1 MDVMLNRPVSLLL
14 ALLVCGGAFA
24 AMYASRSPALSEQAA
39 APELKDQLAPA
50 PIPEFATWPE
60 IRMKDLFKNPIGDY
74 GLEYSDA
81 AKALDGKSVRITGF
95 MAQTDWKEDHHF
107 LLATFPL
114 ILHDREYGQADEI
127 PAGAVL
133 VEMPKGEAAAYTKGL
148 MMLSGTLRL
157 GRFQAPGDRTL
168 WASLELHP
176 DAKHWQPSP
185 SLLTHLSEPE
195 RRQLTGLVQKQSNC
209 SCRQC
214 AQARPARRSS

>member
-1 MDVMLNRPVSLLL
+1 MLNRPLPLLL

-24 AMYASRSPALSEQAA
+24 AMYASRAPERLEQNPALQAQVT
-39 APELKDQLAPA
+39 PDPVR
-50 PIPEFATWPE
+50 IPEFATWPE
-60 IRMKDLFKNPIGDY
+60 LRMKDLFKNPIGDY
-74 GLEYSDA
+74 GLEYSDT

-95 MAQTDWKEDHHF
+95 MAQTDWKEYHHF

-127 PAGAVL
+127 PSGAVL
-133 VEMPKGEAAAYTKGL
+133 VEMPKGEAAAFTKGL

-157 GRFQAPGDRTL
+157 GRFQAPGDRTI
-168 WASLELHP
+168 WARLELHP
-176 DAKHWQPSP
+176 EARHWQPSP

>member
-1 MDVMLNRPVSLLL
+1 MLNRSSSLLL

-24 AMYASRSPALSEQAA
+24 AMYASRVPSG
-39 APELKDQLAPA
+39 PELPEIPTKASPLPTA

-60 IRMKDLFKNPIGDY
+60 LQMKHLFKNPIGDY
-74 GLEYSDA
+74 GLEYSDSA
-81 AKALDGKSVRITGF
+81 RSMDGKPVRIIGF
-95 MAQTDWKEDHHF
+95 MAQTDWKQDNVF
-107 LLATFPL
+107 ILSSFPL

-133 VEMPKGEAAAYTKGL
+133 VEMPKGETVAFTKGL

-157 GRFQAPGDRTL
+157 GRFEAPGDRPL
-168 WASLELHP
+168 WAKLELHP

-185 SLLTHLSEPE
+185 SLLTHLSPPE
-195 RRQLTGLVQKQSNC
+195 RNQLTSLVRKQSNC

-214 AQARPARRSS
+214 AQSRSPRRSS